1 MSPSSL
7 SHRFVV
13 AGLVAVM
20 LLSVQACS
28 PIGVPAQSATEKT
41 LAPTTVV
48 DEKPT
53 TVPDTG
59 YPAPSDSSTI
69 APTPQ
74 PTEPPM
80 PSETPFPTRVFEKGG
95 QDVVIPGGNL
105 VVSLPEGWY
114 ASSLPDRMDIRNFEN
129 EEGAEPPQ
137 IGDKR
142 IVIQLTLPN
151 DMENKSPATLIQEL
165 YDHEVNSAA
174 NNGVDA
180 ATIHTPEPCSFGDLQ
195 GFSFLETS
203 GPGFFTAYVADPKG
217 NGVGIL
223 ISPTTSL
230 AFEEALKILTTMRFK

>member
-7 SHRFVV
+7 SHRLIV

-20 LLSVQACS
+20 LLSMQACS

-69 APTPQ
+69 DSTPQ

-114 ASSLPDRMDIRNFEN
+114 ASSLPDRMDIKNYPD
-129 EEGAEPPQ
+129 EGGGEFVD
-137 IGDKR
+137 GDKR
-142 IVIQLTLPN
+142 IVIELTVSN
-151 DMENKSPATLIQEL
+151 ADQGQDAESLIGAAVKINQDA
-165 YDHEVNSAA
+165 YAVN
-174 NNGVDA
+174 GLDA
-180 ATIHTPEPCSFGDLQ
+180 SHILSPEPCMFGELTGYSFRIAD
-195 GFSFLETS
+195 S
-203 GPGFFTAYVADPKG
+203 PGYFVAYLADS
-217 NGVGIL
+217 VGRIVRVK
-223 ISPTTSL
+223 IVPTTSP
-230 AFEEALKILTTMRFK
+230 ALEDAIKILSQVRFK